1 MPGPKAADSQRVV
14 YRLLNTLL
22 GGSFTSRLNQNLRE
36 QHGYTYGARSRFV
49 MEPRAGYFVASSS
62 IRADVTG
69 AAIAEFL
76 KEFKR
81 LRDGDV
87 SKEEAGKASETLR
100 TDAVQTFEGLNG
112 ILGAAGELVVAGLP
126 FDTLAADLK
135 AMSGVGAPDL
145 NKLARPAIPLENGVL
160 VLVGDKRQIM
170 EQIKSLD
177 LPKPIELDVRG
188 APIGGSA
195 GAAARSS
202 RHEGND

>member
-1 MPGPKAADSQRVV
+1 VVYFIMPGPKAADPRRVA

-36 QHGYTYGARSRFV
+36 QHGYTYGARSRYM

-69 AAIAEFL
+69 AAIGEFL
-76 KEFKR
+76 REFKR

-100 TDAVQTFEGLNG
+100 TDAVQTFQGLNG
-112 ILGAAGELVVAGLP
+112 ILATAGELIVADMP
-126 FDTLAADLK
+126 FETLAADLK
-135 AMSGVGAPDL
+135 AMGGVSAADL
-145 NKLARPAIPLENGVL
+145 NKLSRAAVPLENGVL

-177 LPKPIELDVRG
+177 LPKPIERTV
-188 APIGGSA
+188 A
-195 GAAARSS
+195 G
-202 RHEGND
+202 EPVKP